1 MSDWA
6 PLLAFIGSFLGCG
19 AWLLVARHRLLDVPG
34 ARSLHAEPTPTS
46 GGLGML
52 AGLLLA
58 AGALRQDGVLHEAW
72 CFALLLAA
80 GLSAIGFV
88 DDRRSL
94 PVSARLAAQLLAA
107 GLLLAALWPELGA
120 AEPVALL
127 LPVCL
132 LWLVGFSNL
141 FNFMDGID
149 GFAASQALFA
159 GGAGAGLALLNG
171 APGSTVLFLAS
182 LAAVALGFLP
192 WNWPP
197 ARLFM
202 GDTGSLLLG
211 FLFAAGVVLCM
222 LHGDLPWVV
231 WAILWAPF
239 LIDGLLTLLGRALR
253 AEVLTSAH
261 REHAYQRHA
270 LHRGSHRPVTLALLA
285 LDVGWL
291 FPLAALALRF
301 PERSTLILLLA
312 VAPVLLIF
320 FRSPAPARRL

>member
-6 PLLAFIGSFLGCG
+6 PLFAFTGSFLGCG
-19 AWLLVARHRLLDVPG
+19 AWLLIARHRLLDVPG

-58 AGALRQDGVLHEAW
+58 AGALRKDGVLHEAW
-72 CFALLLAA
+72 CLALLLAA
-80 GLSAIGFV
+80 VLSAVGFV

-94 PVSARLAAQLLAA
+94 TVPSRLAAQLLAA
-107 GLLLAALWPELGA
+107 GLLLVALWPELGA
-120 AEPVALL
+120 AGPVALL
-127 LPVCL
+127 APACL

-159 GGAGAGLALLNG
+159 GGAAAGLALLNG

-202 GDTGSLLLG
+202 GDAGSLLLG
-211 FLFAAGVVLCM
+211 FLFAAGGVLCV

-231 WAILWAPF
+231 WAILWLPF
-239 LIDGLLTLLGRALR
+239 LIDGLFTLAGRALR
-253 AEVLTSAH
+253 AEALTSAH

-285 LDVGWL
+285 LDIGWL
-291 FPLAALALRF
+291 FPLATLALLL
-301 PERSTLILLLA
+301 PAHSMQILLLA
-312 VAPVLLIF
+312 AVSVLLIF
-320 FRSPAPARRL
+320 FRSPAAPRPV